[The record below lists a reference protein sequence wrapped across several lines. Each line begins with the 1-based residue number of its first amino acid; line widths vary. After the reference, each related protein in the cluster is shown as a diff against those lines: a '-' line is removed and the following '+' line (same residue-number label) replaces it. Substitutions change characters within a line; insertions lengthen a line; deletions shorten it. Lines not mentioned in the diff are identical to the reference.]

1 MPKHSYQLVN
11 PVIEGTFKDVY
22 DANTPIEAA
31 KTLWLNLT
39 EHIVSHVPKFMFT
52 MRDITSDK
60 LHHFEVSENR
70 ETSSFTINTM
80 DIEVDKKVLNNFIKS
95 VDSYSKVRE
104 QKGGAE
110 GDDIGEQDGGAKRKR
125 YDDDSSSSS
134 SSSTDIY
141 PTIRRT
147 SPIAMFH
154 YNTRVYYTN
163 TAIQQSTLNPQI
175 VAVTT
180 PVFTPI
186 FRPVLGTFV
195 GIWP

>member
-1 MPKHSYQLVN
+1 MPKHAYQLVN

-22 DANTPIEAA
+22 DANTPIDAA
-31 KTLWLNLT
+31 KSMWLNLT

-52 MRDITSDK
+52 MRDITTDK
-60 LHHFEVSENR
+60 LHHFEVSENK

-80 DIEVDKKVLNNFIKS
+80 DIDVDKKVLDAFVKN
-95 VDSYSKVRE
+95 VDNYSRVRE
-104 QKGGAE
+104 QKGGSEDGQE
-110 GDDIGEQDGGAKRKR
+110 GGGKRKR

-163 TAIQQSTLNPQI
+163 GVVQQSTLNPQI